1 MSSAYSN
8 ALAGLN
14 ANSQAINIVSG
25 NLANLSTSGYKDQQV
40 SFEDLVNESLTG
52 FSNAGSISGSTIAQT
67 SQQFTQGTVQT
78 TNNPYDAAIQGS
90 GFFVVNTASGQQLL
104 TREGNFSVN
113 SSGQLVTATGQ
124 FVQGWNAVNGAL
136 TTNGATSN
144 ITLPTSVVTQPA
156 ATTSMT
162 VSANLNAN
170 ATVGSANATFSSP
183 IQVYDSLG
191 TSHTLTVSY
200 TETAPNTWTY
210 NVTIPSG
217 DVTGGTGQATQVA
230 TGTLTFGTNGQ
241 LTSPASTAGVVPIS
255 VTGLADGAAD
265 LSINWNLYNQN
276 ASGTITQFSQASAN
290 TATSQDGVSTGT
302 LTGMSIGNNGQV
314 VASFSNGTTQNVA
327 QLALASVLNP
337 SSMAELD
344 GNNYAPTSATATP
357 VIGMPGTG
365 ARGQITGGA
374 LEDSTVDIAT
384 EFTNLLQYERGY
396 QANSK
401 VISTEDQVVQQTIGL
416 IANG

>member
-52 FSNAGSISGSTIAQT
+52 FSNAGSISGSTIE
-67 SQQFTQGTVQT
+67 QFTQGTVQT